1 MEGMVNEPICRVRS
15 KGKIASQNFPIPS
28 KKYAIKPIALM
39 TAKRI
44 MMFLEYTPPLPL
56 KRVSTQEAPVI
67 TLDRRIQRAKKTMI
81 NT

>member
-1 MEGMVNEPICRVRS
+1 MKTI
-15 KGKIASQNFPIPS
+15 FPFPS

-39 TAKRI
+39 TAKRM

-56 KRVSTQEAPVI
+56 KRFSIHEAPVI
-67 TLDRRIQRAKKTMI
+67 TLELRIQMAKKIMK

>member
-1 MEGMVNEPICRVRS
+1 MDGILNEPIFTVRS
-15 KGKIASQNFPIPS
+15 KGRMASQNFPIPS

-39 TAKRI
+39 TAKRM

-56 KRVSTQEAPVI
+56 KRVSTHEAPVI
-67 TLDRRIQRAKKTMI
+67 TLERRIQMAKKIMI